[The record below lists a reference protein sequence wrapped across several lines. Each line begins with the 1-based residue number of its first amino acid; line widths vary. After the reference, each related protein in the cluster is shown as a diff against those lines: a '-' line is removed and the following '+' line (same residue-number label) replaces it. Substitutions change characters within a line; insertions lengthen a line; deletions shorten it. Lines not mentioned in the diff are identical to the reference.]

1 MTPFLLSTQHNMKT
15 NYRNINNINTLIN
28 NTSSR
33 LKKVM
38 INVRG
43 QLNSGYVVSGQEHA

>member
-1 MTPFLLSTQHNMKT
+1 MFTD
-15 NYRNINNINTLIN
+15 

-38 INVRG
+38 INVMG
-43 QLNSGYVVSGQEHA
+43 QLNSGYVVSGQRHA